1 MKTDELNPK
10 VVLGVAAHPDDL
22 DFGASGTLAAFAKN
36 GADVY
41 YLILTDGSKG
51 TRDKTLT
58 PRQLNKIR
66 KDEQRAAVKAING
79 RGVEFLDYPDGC
91 LEITMELK
99 KDIVQVIRKL
109 KPDLVI
115 TMDPTVIYSAERGII
130 NHPDHR
136 AAGQATLDAIFPLAR
151 DHLSFPELYAQGFM
165 PHKTRTILLTNFEKH
180 NFIVDISSTF
190 DNKIAALEAHGS
202 QIKDIGRVEGWM
214 REMAKQVGG
223 KQGYEL
229 GEGFIRIDLDV

>member
-1 MKTDELNPK
+1 
-10 VVLGVAAHPDDL
+10 
-22 DFGASGTLAAFAKN
+22 
-36 GADVY
+36 
-41 YLILTDGSKG
+41 
-51 TRDKTLT
+51 
-58 PRQLNKIR
+58 
-66 KDEQRAAVKAING
+66 
-79 RGVEFLDYPDGC
+79 
-91 LEITMELK
+91 
-99 KDIVQVIRKL
+99 
-109 KPDLVI
+109 
-115 TMDPTVIYSAERGII
+115 MDPTVIYSAYRGII